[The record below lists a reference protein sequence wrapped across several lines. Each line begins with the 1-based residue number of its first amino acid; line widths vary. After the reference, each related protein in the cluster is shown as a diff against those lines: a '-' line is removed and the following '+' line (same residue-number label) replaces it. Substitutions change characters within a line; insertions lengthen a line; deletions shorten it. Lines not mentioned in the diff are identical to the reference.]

1 MTEGI
6 VLLKNLPYLSYKI
19 LETSNPVTCGK
30 ENILHEAQ
38 FSLNEKLPHPV
49 INIVE
54 NTDLARPLS
63 DEVIPNQYIVMLND
77 TALLSEGSRSV
88 STETESVAHEFVS
101 KGARLIHVYE
111 NVFNGFS
118 LYIPN
123 NGLLNQ
129 LMNDPRI
136 ASHRTRQIW
145 TCCVSI
151 YVRIISSTNII
162 IIIIIIFCPINNHR
176 SVQYAPTDYTVWYPE
191 NISKGRRTF
200 S

>member
-1 MTEGI
+1 M
-6 VLLKNLPYLSYKI
+6 PY
-19 LETSNPVTCGK
+19 
-30 ENILHEAQ
+30 
-38 FSLNEKLPHPV
+38 PV

-136 ASHRTRQIW
+136 AAIEQDKFGHVALAST
-145 TCCVSI
+145 SA
-151 YVRIISSTNII
+151 SSG
-162 IIIIIIFCPINNHR
+162 
-176 SVQYAPTDYTVWYPE
+176 APTSSSSSSSSSAPSTTTDQ
-191 NISKGRRTF
+191 F
-200 S
+200 STPQQITPFGIQRILARDVGH